1 MNGGMVHTN
10 PKQKQW
16 YKTRL
21 VFPFI
26 LLKPFLEDIDTLEQ
40 FWARTNLLTLNWE
53 EEVVTLESMV
63 TIEIKE
69 IEMGEAD
76 VVRFG
81 GERSWQKVSVTCKL
95 TPS

>member
-1 MNGGMVHTN
+1 MVHIN

-26 LLKPFLEDIDTLEQ
+26 LDTLEQ